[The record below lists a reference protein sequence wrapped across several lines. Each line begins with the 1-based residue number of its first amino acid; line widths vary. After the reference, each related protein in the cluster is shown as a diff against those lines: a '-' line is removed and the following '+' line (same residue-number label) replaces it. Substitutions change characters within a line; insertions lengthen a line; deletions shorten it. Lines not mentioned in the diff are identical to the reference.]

1 MTFSEQIAKMRKNH
15 NMTQE
20 ALAQQLGVTNQAVSK
35 WESDQCCPDVT
46 LLPKLAD
53 IFGVS
58 IDVLFGRTSSAGSI
72 PPSLPMD
79 DDGTL
84 RVVLFQGG
92 HRLMER
98 ELCKDVTIH
107 WQGKVA
113 NLRSDF
119 SVSCA
124 DVSGYVQAGGAVNC
138 GDVEGPV
145 SAGGNVN
152 CGDVEGP
159 VKAGGNVSCGD
170 IEGDLVA
177 GGKVTCGDVSGN
189 VTMVR
194 KNYRG
199 DEDDD
204 LLSDK
209 E

>member
-1 MTFSEQIAKMRKNH
+1 MTIGEQIAKMRKNT

-20 ALAQQLGVTNQAVSK
+20 TLAQQLGVTNQAVSK

-58 IDVLFGRTSSAGSI
+58 MDTLFGRTLSAGSI
-72 PPSLPMD
+72 PTSPHKD

-84 RVVLFQGG
+84 RVVLFRGN
-92 HRLMER
+92 HRLMDQ

-107 WQGKVA
+107 WQGNVG

-119 SVSCA
+119 SVCCQ
-124 DVSGYVQAGGAVNC
+124 DVNGYIQAGGTVNC
-138 GDVEGPV
+138 VDVAGPV

-152 CGDVEGP
+152 CGDVNGP

-170 IEGDLVA
+170 ITGDLTT

-189 VTMVR
+189 VTMVKKR
-194 KNYRG
+194 ST
-199 DEDDD
+199 EDTGGN
-204 LLSDK
+204 LSMDTL
-209 E
+209 